1 MNATLHRLWAAVDEA
16 DRRLN
21 LIYFQFHGD
30 PIPPFEVL
38 AKSTQ
43 EANVESPTADSSV
56 YEDIRGQTITLKVE
70 ESAVLRQFWHSEIH
84 LTAPSVHIE
93 DAHNCVFYVRS
104 SGPIFVHKMTNCV
117 LIAASHQLRLHNME
131 NCSVFADIGSGRAV
145 IEHCDKITFGGFDRN
160 TNTLTANKFDVDD
173 FNWPT
178 RATASPHY
186 SMVESGY
193 YWRLPNGERWGSKV
207 WEHVRGAAWSKG

>member
-1 MNATLHRLWAAVDEA
+1 MYATLHRLWAAVDGA

-43 EANVESPTADSSV
+43 EDVKLTTADSSV
-56 YEDIRGQTITLKVE
+56 YENIRGQMLTLEAE
-70 ESAVLRQFWHSEIH
+70 ESAVLRKLWESEIH

-93 DAHNCVFYVRS
+93 DAHSCVLYVRT
-104 SGPIFVHKMTNCV
+104 SGPIFVDKMTNCV
-117 LIAASHQLRLHNME
+117 LITASHQLRLHNME

-160 TNTLTANKFDVDD
+160 TKTLTASKFDVDD

-178 RATASPHY
+178 RATASPHF
-186 SMVESGY
+186 STVERVY
-193 YWRLPNGERWGSKV
+193 FWKLPNGERWGSKA
-207 WEHVRGAAWSKG
+207 WEHVRGAAWCKG